1 MILIFFSLLFLAIGV
16 WEHGRGLA
24 IALFLILLGF
34 GVWDVQR
41 LEPQLT
47 PSLAQVWQSILSVI
61 A

>member
-1 MILIFFSLLFLAIGV
+1 MILIFVSLLFLAIGV

-24 IALFLILLGF
+24 IALFLILLGL

-41 LEPQLT
+41 LEPQFT
-47 PSLAQVWQSILSVI
+47 PSLAQVWESVVALI

>member
-24 IALFLILLGF
+24 IVLFLILLGF

-41 LEPQLT
+41 VEPQFT
-47 PSLAQVWQSILSVI
+47 PSPGQVWESIVSAI